1 LKTPYS
7 CNRRNQVLFEKKSE
21 IKTDQ
26 LLTQIGFYRNQF
38 KNVQVTK
45 LGKNLLNRNLP
56 IQRGIPYLM
65 LQPIMSNRREYKV
78 VLFNHVVQHTAG
90 SYTEKAGY
98 PFSKENLQSMVNF
111 AEDSLRYCKNQCPF
125 MITDGLVRVDIFEN
139 QSGQLVVNE
148 LESLEAGYEHIKINV
163 TGNLNEKLK
172 FYWKERLIK
181 YINKCLSS
189 KIMFDKLKENHS

>member
-65 LQPIMSNRREYKV
+65 LQ
-78 VLFNHVVQHTAG
+78 Q
-90 SYTEKAGY
+90 
-98 PFSKENLQSMVNF
+98 
-111 AEDSLRYCKNQCPF
+111 
-125 MITDGLVRVDIFEN
+125 
-139 QSGQLVVNE
+139 
-148 LESLEAGYEHIKINV
+148 
-163 TGNLNEKLK
+163 
-172 FYWKERLIK
+172 
-181 YINKCLSS
+181 
-189 KIMFDKLKENHS
+189 